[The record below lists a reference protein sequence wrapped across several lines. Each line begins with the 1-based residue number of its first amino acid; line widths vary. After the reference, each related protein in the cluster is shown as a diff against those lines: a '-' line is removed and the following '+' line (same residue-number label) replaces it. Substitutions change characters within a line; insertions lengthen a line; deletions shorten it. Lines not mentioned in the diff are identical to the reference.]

1 MLNQTEWF
9 TEIDEDNH
17 SAFSF
22 RIKRKLHE
30 EQTRFQ
36 KIEIYETVG
45 FGNLMVIDGFVMLS
59 SRDNFL
65 YHEMMTHP
73 VLYTHP
79 LPERI
84 WIIGGGDCGSLKEV
98 LKHPEVES
106 AIQIEIDERV
116 TRLAEKFFPELCEA
130 NGDPRAHFQFDDGIR
145 WVGKAAENSVD
156 VIIVD
161 STDPMGPGEGLFTED
176 FYRDCHRCLG
186 EQGLLIQQSESPL
199 FHPHILHPM
208 RNAMK
213 TAGFNEIS
221 TLFFPQPVYPSGWWS
236 GTIAAKNK
244 LGSPREKAIANKSF
258 VTRYYNLAIHKA
270 AFAAPEFFL
279 KALSQMKKTGDHDLV
294 TPHSA

>member
-1 MLNQTEWF
+1 MLEPNRWF

-17 SAFSF
+17 SAFSLK
-22 RIKRKLHE
+22 ITRKLHE
-30 EQTRFQ
+30 EQTPFQ

-73 VLYTHP
+73 VLYSHP
-79 LPERI
+79 DPKRV
-84 WIIGGGDCGSLKEV
+84 WIIGGGDCGSLQET

-116 TRLAEKFFPELCEA
+116 TRLSEEYFPELCQA
-130 NGDPRAHFQFDDGIR
+130 NGDPRAQLKFEDGIQ
-145 WVGKAAENSVD
+145 WVREAPSGSVD

-161 STDPMGPGEGLFTED
+161 STDPLGPGEGLFTEG
-176 FYRDCHRCLG
+176 FYRDCLRCLG
-186 EQGLLIQQSESPL
+186 DNGLLIQQSESPL

-208 RNAMK
+208 RKAMK
-213 TAGFNEIS
+213 AAGFREVK

-236 GTIAAKNK
+236 GTVAAKTAI
-244 LGSPREKAIANKSF
+244 GSPREADILGRPF
-258 VTRYYNLAIHKA
+258 PTRYYNLDIHRA
-270 AFAAPEFFL
+270 AFAAPNFFL
-279 KALSQMKKTGDHDLV
+279 EATEREED
-294 TPHSA
+294 